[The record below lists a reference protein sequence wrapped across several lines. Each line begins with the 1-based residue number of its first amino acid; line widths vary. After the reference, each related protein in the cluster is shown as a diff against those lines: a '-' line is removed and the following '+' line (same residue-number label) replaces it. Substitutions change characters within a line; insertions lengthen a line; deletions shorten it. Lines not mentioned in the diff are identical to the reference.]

1 MKELR
6 LLLEGGYF
14 DNDIENVQMASVPER
29 FWVNETTTLYNSH
42 NLVGSVKYWRKYTLI
57 CSIL

>member
-14 DNDIENVQMASVPER
+14 DDDIENVQMASVP
-29 FWVNETTTLYNSH
+29 VS
-42 NLVGSVKYWRKYTLI
+42 VGSVK
-57 CSIL
+57 